1 VDRFHVLAIAELFK
15 REATKMIAS
24 VPVLLLGIVV
34 MSAIGSLA
42 GYLLEP
48 GRSVTRETGESAA
61 QPAAATNSG
70 SQSPRLAA

>member
-1 VDRFHVLAIAELFK
+1 
-15 REATKMIAS
+15 MIAS
-24 VPVLLLGIVV
+24 VPVLLLGVVV

-48 GRSVTRETGESAA
+48 GRSVTRDTAESAA
-61 QPAAATNSG
+61 QPAAAASSD